1 MTGRTRYLLWL
12 ILAAALLLSCWI
24 FSVSRPGA
32 GAEGCPEGCELADEG
47 TGGPLTVKS
56 LNMPRGFLRFERLPE
71 RFDLLGAEIK

>member
-32 GAEGCPEGCELADEG
+32 AAEGCPEGCELAGEG
-47 TGGPLTVKS
+47 PGGPLTVMP
-56 LNMPRGFLRFERLPE
+56 LNMLHGFPRFERLPE
-71 RFDLLGAEIK
+71 RLDLLGAEIN